1 MEPDGVHAT
10 FLIGRTKRE
19 AEWGV
24 AKKVLEKLFERERQR
39 VLSRGGGWA
48 HGEGRGKGRR
58 RGRCL
63 LRFCCGRTRPRAA
76 SFDIDTIYEKDRKER
91 FRLVT
96 VKNHKIATKIQTY

>member
-39 VLSRGGGWA
+39 GLSRGGGWA

-76 SFDIDTIYEKDRKER
+76 SFDNIKR
-91 FRLVT
+91 
-96 VKNHKIATKIQTY
+96 

>member
-63 LRFCCGRTRPRAA
+63 LRCCCGRTRAAAA
-76 SFDIDTIYEKDRKER
+76 STPWTRTKQWRKLKALSISINEVSFR
-91 FRLVT
+91 FVF
-96 VKNHKIATKIQTY
+96 KG